1 MSALAADTRFAAFR
15 IHNEEGKHRAG
26 IEQIGLDD
34 LGEGEVL
41 IQTRF
46 SSVNYKDALAG
57 TGKGKILRSFPLI
70 GGIDSCGDV
79 VESSDPRFS
88 AGDQVIVTSYG
99 LSVYH
104 NGGYSE
110 YLRVPAD
117 WVVKMPEGM
126 GPFDAM
132 VLGTAGLTAGM
143 ACYRME
149 QNGQRPEQGPVVVTG
164 ATGGVGSLAIDI
176 FASRG
181 YEVVAVSG
189 KPEMKDYLESLGAAR
204 VIGRDEI
211 SPGSRPLE
219 KAAWAGAVDNV
230 GGEMLANLTST
241 TKPWGNIASIGLAG
255 GFELN
260 TTVMP
265 FIIRGVSLLGIDS
278 QECPA
283 DIRASVWNRL
293 ASEYKPRHLEA
304 IVDKVVNMSELPGV
318 FDQMLAGKT
327 KGRIVVNTRD

>member
-1 MSALAADTRFAAFR
+1 MNDTCKAFR
-15 IHNEEGKHRAG
+15 IHNDDGQHRAS
-26 IEQIGLDD
+26 IEDVTFDD
-34 LGEGEVL
+34 LGEGDVL
-41 IQTRF
+41 IKTRF

-57 TGKGKILRSFPLI
+57 TGKGKILRSFPLN

-79 VESSDPRFS
+79 VDSSDPRFS
-88 AGDQVIVTSYG
+88 NGDQVIVTSYG

-117 WVVKMPEGM
+117 WVVKLPDGL
-126 GPFDAM
+126 GPFEAM
-132 VLGTAGLTAGM
+132 VLGTAGFTAGL

-149 QNGQRPEQGPVVVTG
+149 QNGQRPDQGPIIVTG

-176 FASRG
+176 FSQRG

-189 KPEMKDYLESLGAAR
+189 KPEMSDYLKQIGAAR

-211 SPGSRPLE
+211 SPGQRPLE
-219 KAAWAGAVDNV
+219 KGLWAGAVDNV
-230 GGEMLANLTST
+230 GGEMLANLTRT
-241 TKPWGNIASIGLAG
+241 MQPWGNIASIGLAG
-255 GFELN
+255 GFDLN

-283 DIRASVWNRL
+283 DIRQTVWNLL
-293 ASEYKPRHLEA
+293 ATDYRPRHLET
-304 IVDKVVNMSELPGV
+304 IVDKVVTLEELPEV
-318 FDQMLAGKT
+318 FEQMLSGKT
-327 KGRIVVNTRD
+327 KGRVVVNTQETTA

>member
-1 MSALAADTRFAAFR
+1 MTQTTKTSFKAFR
-15 IHNEEGKHRAG
+15 IHNDDGQHRAE
-26 IEQIGLDD
+26 IETIGFDE

-41 IQTRF
+41 IETRF

-88 AGDQVIVTSYG
+88 PGDQVIVTSYG

-104 NGGYSE
+104 NGGYSQFMK
-110 YLRVPAD
+110 VPAD
-117 WVVKMPEGM
+117 WVVKMPEGI
-126 GPFDAM
+126 GPFEAM
-132 VLGTAGLTAGM
+132 VLGTAGFTAGL

-149 QNGQRPEQGPVVVTG
+149 QNGQHPDQGPIVVTG
-164 ATGGVGSLAIDI
+164 ATGGVGSLAVDI

-189 KPEMKDYLESLGAAR
+189 KPDMKDYLTSLGAAK
-204 VIGRDEI
+204 VIGRDEV

-219 KAAWAGAVDNV
+219 KGLWAGAVDNV
-230 GGEMLANLTST
+230 GGEMLANLTRT
-241 TKPWGNIASIGLAG
+241 TQPWGNIASIGLAG

-283 DIRASVWNRL
+283 EIRETVWNRL
-293 ASEYKPRHLEA
+293 ATEYKPRHLET
-304 IVDKVVNMSELPGV
+304 IVDKVIRMDELPEV
-318 FDQMLAGKT
+318 FDQMLSGLT
-327 KGRIVVNTRD
+327 KGRVVVNTRE